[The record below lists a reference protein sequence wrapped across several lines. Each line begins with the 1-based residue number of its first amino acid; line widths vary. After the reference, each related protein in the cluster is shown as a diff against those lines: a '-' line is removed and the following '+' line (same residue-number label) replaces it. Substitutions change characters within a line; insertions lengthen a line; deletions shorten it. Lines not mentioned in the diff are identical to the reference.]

1 MASMEVAMD
10 YDAGDVIIPR
20 GGWSHIIARHTNGPN
35 RHSCHQLVRTGMF
48 IFYIVY

>member
-20 GGWSHIIARHTNGPN
+20 GGWSHIIARHTLLHVTPTALISILATN
-35 RHSCHQLVRTGMF
+35 
-48 IFYIVY
+48 